1 MVSRNNQRIKIE
13 RMLNQK
19 QRFGIRKLSIGV
31 VSVLLGTTFFLGNG
45 VVHADIVSNSQ
56 ITTTSSTPASSS
68 DSNSSNVTI
77 TSSETG
83 SAASSAT
90 TNDTSASS
98 ATSSTSATSAS
109 AASSS
114 QRASASSAATSSS
127 APTSASQT
135 STSSKL
141 SAAKMLVATTT
152 SSNASASVVDSSGN
166 TSSTLAANTY
176 KNYSLSYTVTLNKGD
191 KLTITLPYVFTNVAV
206 STPTGLTA
214 ANGVTTSEVVN
225 EYANAYYELN
235 GLTQAL
241 GEHTVNLTATVAGSY
256 TFTLSFANAFSNT
269 GLLGQASYAINLYRN
284 DSQLTNATYTVNVAA
299 ADAGD
304 TPTPTVAIDQ
314 NQTETLT
321 TNQQ

>member
-19 QRFGIRKLSIGV
+19 QRFGIRKQSIGV

-45 VVHADIVSNSQ
+45 VVHADTVSNSQ

-98 ATSSTSATSAS
+98 ATSATSAS

-141 SAAKMLVATTT
+141 SATKMLVATTT

-241 GEHTVNLTATVAGSY
+241 GEHTVNLTATAAGSY

>member
-19 QRFGIRKLSIGV
+19 QRFGIRKQSIGV

-45 VVHADIVSNSQ
+45 VVHADTVSNSQ

-141 SAAKMLVATTT
+141 SATKMLVATTT

-206 STPTGLTA
+206 STPTRLTA

-241 GEHTVNLTATVAGSY
+241 GEHTVNLTATAAGSY

>member
-45 VVHADIVSNSQ
+45 VVHADTVSNSQ

-68 DSNSSNVTI
+68 DSSNVTS

-98 ATSSTSATSAS
+98 ATSSTSA
-109 AASSS
+109 ASSS
-114 QRASASSAATSSS
+114 QSASASSAATSSS

-191 KLTITLPYVFTNVAV
+191 KLTIALPYVFTNVAV

-241 GEHTVNLTATVAGSY
+241 GEHTVNLTATAAGSY

-269 GLLGQASYAINLYRN
+269 GLLG
-284 DSQLTNATYTVNVAA
+284 
-299 ADAGD
+299 
-304 TPTPTVAIDQ
+304 
-314 NQTETLT
+314 
-321 TNQQ
+321 

>member
-45 VVHADIVSNSQ
+45 VVHADTVSNSQ

-152 SSNASASVVDSSGN
+152 SSNASVVDFSGN
-166 TSSTLAANTY
+166 TSSTLAADTY

-241 GEHTVNLTATVAGSY
+241 GEHTVNLTATAAGSY

-269 GLLGQASYAINLYRN
+269 GLLVQASYAINLYRN

>member
-45 VVHADIVSNSQ
+45 VVHADTVSNSQ

-98 ATSSTSATSAS
+98 ATSSTSA
-109 AASSS
+109 ASSS
-114 QRASASSAATSSS
+114 QSASASSAATSSS

-191 KLTITLPYVFTNVAV
+191 KLTIALPYVFTNVAV

-235 GLTQAL
+235 GLTQTL
-241 GEHTVNLTATVAGSY
+241 GEHTVNLTATAAGSY

-269 GLLGQASYAINLYRN
+269 GLLG
-284 DSQLTNATYTVNVAA
+284 
-299 ADAGD
+299 
-304 TPTPTVAIDQ
+304 
-314 NQTETLT
+314 
-321 TNQQ
+321 

>member
-1 MVSRNNQRIKIE
+1 VVSRNNQRIKIE

-45 VVHADIVSNSQ
+45 VVHADTVSNSQ

-68 DSNSSNVTI
+68 DSNSSNVTS

-98 ATSSTSATSAS
+98 ATSST
-109 AASSS
+109 
-114 QRASASSAATSSS
+114 SASSAATSSS

-166 TSSTLAANTY
+166 TSSMLAANTY

-191 KLTITLPYVFTNVAV
+191 KLTIALPYVFTNVAV

-241 GEHTVNLTATVAGSY
+241 GEHTVNLTATAAGSY

-269 GLLGQASYAINLYRN
+269 GLLG
-284 DSQLTNATYTVNVAA
+284 
-299 ADAGD
+299 
-304 TPTPTVAIDQ
+304 
-314 NQTETLT
+314 
-321 TNQQ
+321 